1 MLVTIFLR
9 AAERAPKSLVVGA
22 ERLYLLFG
30 HVACDLAGLRAEDW
44 LDSGNLVARLNLPY
58 MDPGTVDRVDFDAA
72 AARSLFELEPDAAL
86 AGEVLGSS
94 TSVLRCCEKVRSR
107 PAPGDSR

>member
-1 MLVTIFLR
+1 MLVTIFLH

-30 HVACDLAGLRAEDW
+30 HVACELAGLRAEDW

-58 MDPGTVDRVDFDAA
+58 MDPGTVDRVDVYAA
-72 AARSLFELEPDAAL
+72 AARGLFELEPDAAKQAKYL
-86 AGEVLGSS
+86 DRRQA
-94 TSVLRCCEKVRSR
+94 C
-107 PAPGDSR
+107 